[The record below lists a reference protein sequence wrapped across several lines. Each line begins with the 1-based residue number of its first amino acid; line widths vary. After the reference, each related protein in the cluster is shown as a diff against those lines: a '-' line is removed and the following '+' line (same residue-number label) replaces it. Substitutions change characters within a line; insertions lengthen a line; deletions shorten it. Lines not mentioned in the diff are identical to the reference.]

1 MQINSDS
8 NQEQYFR
15 RNIPG
20 KVNAA
25 DFPSYSNNLFI
36 GYKLQLFFWTAVC
49 CYVFM
54 FLIFLAICISIYV
67 YFKS

>member
-1 MQINSDS
+1 MIMNSNS

-15 RNIPG
+15 RNITG

-25 DFPSYSNNLFI
+25 DCPSYSKNLFM
-36 GYKLQLFFWTAVC
+36 GYKLQLFFWTAVGF
-49 CYVFM
+49 YVFI